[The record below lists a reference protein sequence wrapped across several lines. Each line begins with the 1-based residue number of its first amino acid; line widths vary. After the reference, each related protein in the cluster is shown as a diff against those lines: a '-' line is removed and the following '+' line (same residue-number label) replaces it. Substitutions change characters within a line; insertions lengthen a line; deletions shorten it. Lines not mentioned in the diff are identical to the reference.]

1 MYRSF
6 RLPISAAIALLLFAA
21 CRNSDRSKTISEST
35 GSQPVVSTD
44 SSTETGSVAAIPVP
58 VTYESGEA
66 AFRAGHYEDAARIL
80 TSYTE
85 SNPDNAWGHYML
97 GLAAWR
103 AGDPSQSIKSFDR
116 AIELDPNHRK
126 SFFNSAR
133 VLLETGKAG
142 DALERIEKGLA
153 LEPMS
158 NEGLRLLGRAK
169 YQLGRADEA
178 IEAYHRA
185 LGLDETDVWSMNN
198 LGLIYLDQGK
208 SEEALPPLARA
219 VEIKSN
225 SPVFQNNLGTA
236 LERSGY
242 PVAAAK
248 AYEAAL
254 TADSGYTKASVSLA
268 RVTSVTQTTDSES
281 IDLGGLAAKF
291 EDQISE
297 WRGPITPIDSTAS
310 IQAQPD
316 SVEDCAIEE
325 Q

>member
-1 MYRSF
+1 MFRSF
-6 RLPISAAIALLLFAA
+6 KLPVSAAMALMLFAA
-21 CRNSDRSKTISEST
+21 CRNSDGTKTISEST
-35 GSQPVVSTD
+35 GSQPVVKVD
-44 SSTETGSVAAIPVP
+44 SSTETASVASAPVP
-58 VTYESGEA
+58 ATYESGEA
-66 AFRAGHYEDAARIL
+66 AFRAGHYEDATRIL

-85 SNPDNAWGHYML
+85 SNPENAWAHYML
-97 GLAAWR
+97 GMAAWK
-103 AGDPSQSIKSFDR
+103 AGNPTQSIASFDR

-158 NEGLRLLGRAK
+158 NEGLRLLARAK
-169 YQLGRADEA
+169 YQLGQADEA
-178 IEAYHRA
+178 IDAYHKA
-185 LGLDETDVWSMNN
+185 LGLDDQDVWSMNN

-219 VEIKSN
+219 VQIKGN

-236 LERSGY
+236 LERSGH

-254 TADSGYTKASVSLA
+254 TADSSYTKASVSLA
-268 RVTSVTQTTDSES
+268 RVTSVSQPADSES
-281 IDLGGLAAKF
+281 IDLSALAAKF
-291 EDQISE
+291 QERISE
-297 WRGPITPIDSTAS
+297 WSVSPDSTTVPDS
-310 IQAQPD
+310 ITAPD
-316 SVEDCAIEE
+316 SVVSEE
-325 Q
+325 K